1 MVPLYKSF
9 TNAAAIGMAVMC
21 LESPAFAQ
29 TPCEEA
35 ELFDAEGGL
44 SDLFGH
50 AVAIDG
56 DTAVVGAVYDDD
68 NAWHAGAA
76 YVFRNDAGTT
86 SWVQQQKLLPDD
98 GVANYDF
105 FGYAVAVVGDT
116 VVIGVPRDDDN
127 GEDSGSAYVF
137 RFDGSSWTQAQ
148 KILPADGA
156 AGDEFGNSVALEGNT
171 LVIGARFDDD
181 NGYNSGSAYVFRDQ
195 GSGWVQVQELL
206 ATDEDTEE
214 ERFGRSVAIDN
225 GTVVVGSIDY
235 NNGDHASS
243 AFVFRFN
250 AATSQWNQ
258 EQKLG
263 TPSGS
268 GTVAIS
274 GDRIL
279 MGEAND
285 DQNGPATGAA
295 YIFRF
300 DGSSWSQEQKLLAS
314 DGAPFN
320 AFGGYGVALAGDTA
334 VIAAPGH
341 DHGCPNPEVYGN
353 CDPVGAAYVYRFDG
367 LVWVQVA
374 ELLPAPRSN
383 PSGENF
389 GRSAAI
395 SGDTLLIGATYAL
408 GNGQWSG
415 STYVFDLDP
424 ALGDLDCDGAVGV
437 TDFFA
442 LLAAWGP
449 CAECGICP
457 ADLDRDCAVTAV
469 DFFMLLANWG

>member
-1 MVPLYKSF
+1 MTRSYRSF
-9 TNAAAIGMAVMC
+9 VNAAAIGSAAMFLGSA
-21 LESPAFAQ
+21 AFAQ
-29 TPCEEA
+29 TPCEAA
-35 ELFDAEGGL
+35 ELFDADGGL
-44 SDLFGH
+44 SDLFGT

-56 DTAVVGAVYDDD
+56 NTAVVGAIYDDD

-76 YVFRNDAGTT
+76 YVFRFDPAT
-86 SWVQQQKLLPDD
+86 SSWAQEQKLLPDD
-98 GVANYDF
+98 GLANYDL
-105 FGYAVAVVGDT
+105 FGRAVAVVGGT
-116 VVIGVPRDDDN
+116 IVVGVPLDDDN

-137 RFDGSSWTQAQ
+137 QFDGSTWIQVQ

-156 AGDEFGNSVALEGNT
+156 AGDEFGVSLAMEDNT

-181 NGYNSGSAYVFRDQ
+181 NGANAGSAYVFRDQ

-206 ATDEDTEE
+206 ATDEVTAE
-214 ERFGRSVAIDN
+214 ERFGRAVAIDN
-225 GTVVVGSIDY
+225 GTVVVGAIEY
-235 NNGDHASS
+235 NNGDHGAS
-243 AFVFRFN
+243 AFVFRFH

-258 EQKLG
+258 EQKVN

-274 GDRIL
+274 GDKIL

-285 DQNGPATGAA
+285 DQNGPASGAA

-300 DGSSWSQEQKLLAS
+300 DGSSWSLEQKLLPS

-353 CDPVGAAYVYRFDG
+353 CTNFGAAYVFHFDG
-367 LVWVQVA
+367 VVWVQVA
-374 ELLPAPRSN
+374 ELRSPRSN
-383 PSGENF
+383 PGSGDNF

-395 SGDTLLIGATYAL
+395 SGDALLIGATYAL
-408 GNGQWSG
+408 GNGLASG

-424 ALGDLDCDGAVGV
+424 VFADIDCDRAVGI
-437 TDFFA
+437 TDFLA

-449 CAECGICP
+449 NPGHP
-457 ADLDRDCAVTAV
+457 ADLDANGVVGIT
-469 DFFMLLANWG
+469 DFLLLLASWS

>member
-1 MVPLYKSF
+1 
-9 TNAAAIGMAVMC
+9 
-21 LESPAFAQ
+21 
-29 TPCEEA
+29 
-35 ELFDAEGGL
+35 
-44 SDLFGH
+44 
-50 AVAIDG
+50 
-56 DTAVVGAVYDDD
+56 
-68 NAWHAGAA
+68 
-76 YVFRNDAGTT
+76 
-86 SWVQQQKLLPDD
+86 
-98 GVANYDF
+98 
-105 FGYAVAVVGDT
+105 
-116 VVIGVPRDDDN
+116 
-127 GEDSGSAYVF
+127 
-137 RFDGSSWTQAQ
+137 
-148 KILPADGA
+148 
-156 AGDEFGNSVALEGNT
+156 
-171 LVIGARFDDD
+171 
-181 NGYNSGSAYVFRDQ
+181 
-195 GSGWVQVQELL
+195 
-206 ATDEDTEE
+206 
-214 ERFGRSVAIDN
+214 
-225 GTVVVGSIDY
+225 Y

-258 EQKLG
+258 EQKLL

-285 DQNGPATGAA
+285 DQNGPASGAA

-300 DGSSWSQEQKLLAS
+300 DGSSWSQEQILLAS

-353 CDPVGAAYVYRFDG
+353 CNPFGAAYVFRFDG
-367 LVWVQVA
+367 VVWVEVA
-374 ELLPAPRSN
+374 ELPGPRTSS
-383 PSGENF
+383 SGDAF

-424 ALGDLDCDGAVGV
+424 TFGDVDCDGTVGI
-437 TDFFA
+437 TDFLA
-442 LLAAWGP
+442 LLAAWGTNP
-449 CAECGICP
+449 GHP
-457 ADLDRDCAVTAV
+457 ADLDGNGVVGIT
-469 DFFMLLANWG
+469 DFLLMLASWS

>member
-9 TNAAAIGMAVMC
+9 TNSAAISMAVMC
-21 LESPAFAQ
+21 LACRASAQ
-29 TPCEEA
+29 TPCTEA
-35 ELFDAEGGL
+35 ELFDADGGL
-44 SDLFGH
+44 SDLFGTD
-50 AVAIDG
+50 VAIDG

-76 YVFRNDAGTT
+76 YVFRRDPDT
-86 SWVQQQKLLPDD
+86 SSWAQEQKLLPDD

-105 FGYAVAVVGDT
+105 FGFAVAIVGDT
-116 VVIGVPRDDDN
+116 VVIGVPQDDDN

-137 RFDGSSWTQAQ
+137 RFDGSSWIQEQ

-156 AGDEFGNSVALEGNT
+156 AGDEFGISVALEGNT
-171 LVIGARFDDD
+171 VVIGARFDDD

-195 GSGWVQVQELL
+195 GSSWVQVQELL
-206 ATDEDTEE
+206 ATDEVTDQ
-214 ERFGRSVAIDN
+214 ERFGRAVAIDN
-225 GTVVVGSIDY
+225 GTVVVGAIDY

-258 EQKLG
+258 EQKLF

-268 GTVAIS
+268 GPVAIS

-285 DQNGPATGAA
+285 DQNGPASGAA

-300 DGSSWSQEQKLLAS
+300 DGSSWSQEQILLAS

-353 CDPVGAAYVYRFDG
+353 CNPFGAAYVFRFDG
-367 LVWVQVA
+367 VVWVEVA
-374 ELLPAPRSN
+374 ELPGPRTSS
-383 PSGENF
+383 SGDAF

-424 ALGDLDCDGAVGV
+424 TFGDVDCDGTVGI
-437 TDFFA
+437 TDFLA
-442 LLAAWGP
+442 LLAAWGTNP
-449 CAECGICP
+449 GHP
-457 ADLDRDCAVTAV
+457 ADLDGNGVVGIT
-469 DFFMLLANWG
+469 DFLLMLASWS